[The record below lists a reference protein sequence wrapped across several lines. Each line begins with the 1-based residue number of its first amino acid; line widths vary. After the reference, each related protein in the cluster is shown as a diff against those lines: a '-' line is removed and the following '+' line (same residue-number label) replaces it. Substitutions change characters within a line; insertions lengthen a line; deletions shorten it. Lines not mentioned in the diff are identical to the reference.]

1 MKQRNPP
8 SSLFEEGEH
17 AALVELRRE
26 PRGSSH
32 VGTGISG
39 NLLSCRKGVR
49 YPFMFQRERGIPLE
63 TLLWKGASS
72 GSEEI
77 ISWFFS
83 CCCRKLGVPLD
94 LQRGPQGP
102 ARFASKNSGLLLRFE
117 RDIRIA
123 LESMPEKRAVSRVQ
137 SVNSAFLSSGDR
149 DLRFPLKVQQG
160 SQASCGVGA
169 WNSAFLSSCQRGGR
183 PPVEFRRGI
192 RVFSRGSAGVSSFP
206 ACCEGILCVAL
217 ELVHRNQDLCRVEG
231 QLSVLSPCSR
241 SRGAPIEIQYVI
253 QATPCGARGSWDSS

>member
-1 MKQRNPP
+1 M
-8 SSLFEEGEH
+8 
-17 AALVELRRE
+17 ELRRE
-26 PRGSSH
+26 PRGSR

-39 NLLSCRKGVR
+39 NMLSCRQGVR

-137 SVNSAFLSSGDR
+137 SVNSVFLSSSDR
-149 DLRFPLKVQQG
+149 DLRFPLKVQL
-160 SQASCGVGA
+160 GVRPRLVSRHGTQ
-169 WNSAFLSSCQRGGR
+169 LSSRVVRGVLDLLSSSGGETGLFNR
-183 PPVEFRRGI
+183 ICRGI
-192 RVFSRGSAGVSSFP
+192 RLPIMWRGEPQCRIGAGAGKSGLISS
-206 ACCEGILCVAL
+206 
-217 ELVHRNQDLCRVEG
+217 
-231 QLSVLSPCSR
+231 
-241 SRGAPIEIQYVI
+241 
-253 QATPCGARGSWDSS
+253 

>member
-1 MKQRNPP
+1 MRCNGNIGIPFPTKQGNPP
-8 SSLFEEGEH
+8 SSRFEEGEH

-63 TLLWKGASS
+63 TLLWKGTSS
-72 GSEEI
+72 GVKER

-83 CCCRKLGVPLD
+83 CCCRKLGVPLEVR
-94 LQRGPQGP
+94 RGPQGP
-102 ARFASKNSGLLLRFE
+102 AHFASKNSGLFPRFE

-123 LESMPEKRAVSRVQ
+123 LELLPEKRAVSRVQ

-149 DLRFPLKVQQG
+149 DLRFPLKVQLGVRPRLVSRHGTRLSSRVVKGFSGLLLSSGRKSRFFQEDQQG
-160 SQASCGVGA
+160 CQASHHVVRG
-169 WNSAFLSSCQRGGR
+169 SSVMHWSRCT
-183 PPVEFRRGI
+183 GI
-192 RVFSRGSAGVSSFP
+192 RTY
-206 ACCEGILCVAL
+206 L
-217 ELVHRNQDLCRVEG
+217 ELRGN
-231 QLSVLSPCSR
+231 SVSFLLAAGTAGFQSR
-241 SRGAPIEIQYVI
+241 FN
-253 QATPCGARGSWDSS
+253 T

>member
-1 MKQRNPP
+1 MRCNGNIGIPFPTKQGNPP
-8 SSLFEEGEH
+8 SSRFEEGEH

-26 PRGSSH
+26 PRGSR

-39 NLLSCRKGVR
+39 NMLSCRQGVR

-63 TLLWKGASS
+63 TLLWKGTSS
-72 GSEEI
+72 GVKER

-83 CCCRKLGVPLD
+83 CCCRKLGVSLD

-149 DLRFPLKVQQG
+149 DLRFPLKVQLGVRPRLVSRHGTRHSPRVVKGFSGLLSSSGRKSRLFQEDQQG
-160 SQASCGVGA
+160 CQASHHVVRG
-169 WNSAFLSSCQRGGR
+169 SSVSHWSWCT
-183 PPVEFRRGI
+183 GI
-192 RVFSRGSAGVSSFP
+192 RTYVELRGNSVSFLLAAGAAGLQSRF
-206 ACCEGILCVAL
+206 
-217 ELVHRNQDLCRVEG
+217 N
-231 QLSVLSPCSR
+231 
-241 SRGAPIEIQYVI
+241 
-253 QATPCGARGSWDSS
+253 T